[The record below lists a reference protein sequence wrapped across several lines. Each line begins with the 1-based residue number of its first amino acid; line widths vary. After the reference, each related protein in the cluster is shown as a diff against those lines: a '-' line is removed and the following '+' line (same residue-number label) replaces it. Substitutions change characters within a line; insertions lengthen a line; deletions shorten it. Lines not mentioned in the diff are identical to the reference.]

1 MQDIVEE
8 LRAPRALMTEQVKIE
23 LLLDK
28 DLVDWV
34 DHLKSQLG
42 FRHRDVVVNQL
53 LREIRGEESDQE
65 ITT

>member
-1 MQDIVEE
+1 MS
-8 LRAPRALMTEQVKIE
+8 EQVKVE

-53 LREIRGEESDQE
+53 LREIRGEESDPE

>member
-1 MQDIVEE
+1 MS
-8 LRAPRALMTEQVKIE
+8 EQVKVE

-34 DHLKSQLG
+34 DNIKSQLG
-42 FRHRDVVVNQL
+42 FRHRDVVVNRL
-53 LREIRGEESDQE
+53 LREIRGEEPDPE

>member
-1 MQDIVEE
+1 
-8 LRAPRALMTEQVKIE
+8 MTEQVKVE
-23 LLLDK
+23 LLLDR

-53 LREIRGEESDQE
+53 LREIRGEEVSPE
-65 ITT
+65 KTL

>member
-1 MQDIVEE
+1 MI
-8 LRAPRALMTEQVKIE
+8 EQTKVE
-23 LLLDK
+23 LLLDN

-34 DHLKSQLG
+34 DNLKTQLG

-53 LREIRGEESDQE
+53 LREIKGEASDPE

>member
-1 MQDIVEE
+1 MSD
-8 LRAPRALMTEQVKIE
+8 QVKVE

-53 LREIRGEESDQE
+53 LREIRGEEPDPE